1 MAHRTCLLSWSLYFS
16 IEIVMNLLIFSMR
29 DSLIS
34 GNGVLKKMQRA
45 RGSEFCCRILQILVW
60 ISKSITV

>member
-1 MAHRTCLLSWSLYFS
+1 
-16 IEIVMNLLIFSMR
+16 MNLLIFSMR